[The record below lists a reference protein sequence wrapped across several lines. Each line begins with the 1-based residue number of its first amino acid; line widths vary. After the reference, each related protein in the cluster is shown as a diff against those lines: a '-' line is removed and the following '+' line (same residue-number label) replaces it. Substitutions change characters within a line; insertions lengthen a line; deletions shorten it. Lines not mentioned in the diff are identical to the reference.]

1 MGHRNRWAGGV
12 RLIGFAAAA
21 LVILGPTGA
30 WAAEEAPPMDE
41 RGSDTLG
48 TPEVKEEEAEEKGPN
63 RGRVHFSL
71 TNDITTAYFFR
82 GILQERNG
90 FIWEPSAEIDFNL
103 WEGDGALSS
112 VALGFGIWNSFQT
125 EKTGATG
132 GPTNLYE
139 TDYYPSLTL
148 GWAGGFETSVTY
160 NVYTSPNGAFVT
172 MQEVDARPRVRRQ
185 RAARPVR
192 ADPDGDVQRSRPTTP
207 RSAPTTRAATSSSA
221 SSRASRPR
229 CRGAAP
235 RTIR

>member
-1 MGHRNRWAGGV
+1 MGHRNRWAGGAG
-12 RLIGFAAAA
+12 LIGFAAAA
-21 LVILGPTGA
+21 LVTLGPTGA
-30 WAAEEAPPMDE
+30 WAAEEEAPPLDE

-90 FIWEPSAEIDFNL
+90 FIWQPSARDSTSTS
-103 WEGDGALSS
+103 GRVTAPSARSRSASASGTASRPRRPARRS
-112 VALGFGIWNSFQT
+112 
-125 EKTGATG
+125 

-172 MQEVDARPRVRRQ
+172 MQEVDARPRRTTT
-185 RAARPVR
+185 ASCSA
-192 ADPDGDVQRSRPTTP
+192 RSR
-207 RSAPTTRAATSSSA
+207 
-221 SSRASRPR
+221 
-229 CRGAAP
+229 
-235 RTIR
+235 